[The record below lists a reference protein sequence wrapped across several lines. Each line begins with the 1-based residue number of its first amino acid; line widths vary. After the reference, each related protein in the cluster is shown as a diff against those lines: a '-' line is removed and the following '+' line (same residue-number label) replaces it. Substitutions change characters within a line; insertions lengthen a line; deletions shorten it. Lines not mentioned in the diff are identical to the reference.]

1 MGDEQFTN
9 RHALRVTFRQT
20 RRGAPS
26 YCKRASS
33 VLTRK
38 LKHPSRTPPP
48 PELNGLLKKLSWSP
62 ATLCVVEPQDRRDDA
77 GHQRFSGGHAIAFR
91 NILKQRRI

>member
-1 MGDEQFTN
+1 MGDEQFPN

-48 PELNGLLKKLSWSP
+48 PELNGL
-62 ATLCVVEPQDRRDDA
+62 TLVEETIVVP
-77 GHQRFSGGHAIAFR
+77 GHTVRCRAPRPS
-91 NILKQRRI
+91 

>member
-1 MGDEQFTN
+1 MGDEQFPN

-48 PELNGLLKKLSWSP
+48 P
-62 ATLCVVEPQDRRDDA
+62 
-77 GHQRFSGGHAIAFR
+77 
-91 NILKQRRI
+91 RIERPYFG